1 MGRFPRRPD
10 LLLLQLSQ
18 GFSFPTE
25 DALVYPL
32 LDRVVRHILSWVLTP
47 LCLSLVTPPAPKVGE
62 GHDPLPHLVAVE
74 GDGEPQCCTP
84 STDGSPISSTPPV
97 ASGGPAAGAAPSWC
111 AGGRT

>member
-1 MGRFPRRPD
+1 MASANNDLHLFYDLPLFVRVCFRLLQRYFVSFTLLSARGSSAMGRFPRRPD

-62 GHDPLPHLVAVE
+62 GA
-74 GDGEPQCCTP
+74 
-84 STDGSPISSTPPV
+84 
-97 ASGGPAAGAAPSWC
+97 
-111 AGGRT
+111 